1 MISFFKVWNCVD
13 PLLLKPEFHGLS
25 RVISRESVVLPP
37 KSKKEVKKQNKKDDK
52 FWARLANR
60 ERCFS
65 FLSRAWD
72 KGKILIAHEE
82 TNLRAP
88 MLYH

>member
-37 KSKKEVKKQNKKDDK
+37 KSRKKVKNKIRKMIS
-52 FWARLANR
+52 FELGFANR

-65 FLSRAWD
+65 FLPRAWD